1 MGRTIKELFQQAD
14 ADESGILSKEEF
26 TKLMGKAQ
34 KEKSLRV
41 VLNPQAI
48 DNPYELGEDAPQGS
62 TQAAQGPVSV
72 DEAWDQLRKV
82 PIPDSDMLGVNFSSF
97 ESWWKQRS
105 GVVEPDIP
113 VLPEVRPLA
122 SVALRLGSG
131 PDSAAVRAV
140 HGAAHSRE
148 GASQQILERGA
159 RQPEGEGWQA
169 GRKPAIR

>member
-1 MGRTIKELFQQAD
+1 
-14 ADESGILSKEEF
+14 
-26 TKLMGKAQ
+26 MGKAQ

-48 DNPYELGEDAPQGS
+48 DNPYQLGEEAPQGS

-82 PIPDSDMLGVNFSSF
+82 PIPDDSEMLGVNFSSF

-113 VLPEVRPLA
+113 VLPEVRAPLPA
-122 SVALRLGSG
+122 SPCVLYRLGSG
-131 PDSAAVRAV
+131 PDSAAVLAV

-159 RQPEGEGWQA
+159 RQPKGEGWQA
-169 GRKPAIR
+169 GRNGEAIR